1 MKKRFI
7 FGTLILFFV
16 LNACTAF
23 KKNIKKPVTVSLID
37 TVLPTGVISTAQL
50 PKYLN
55 NYKSQQFITAF
66 LKSFKDEANL
76 TKNIA
81 FSFNNPDADFLLTVD
96 SFYVIEYDHTTTI
109 NDDKSPYNGQQ
120 VVLNTIASDVRIKI
134 IDKKD
139 KSKKIKDCYYV
150 KYKSEKMKN
159 NRTLNDL
166 VSETNKDR
174 TVYRTKPMT
183 DEAAMNLV
191 NDVGHNI
198 WVKITK
204 RISKCL

>member
-23 KKNIKKPVTVSLID
+23 KKEIKKPVTVSLID
-37 TVLPTGVISTAQL
+37 TVLPTGVNSTAQF

-66 LKSFKDEANL
+66 LKSFKDDANM
-76 TKNIA
+76 TKNIT

-109 NDDKSPYNGQQ
+109 NDDKSTYNGQQ

-134 IDKKD
+134 VDKKD

-166 VSETNKDR
+166 VSDANKDR
-174 TVYRTKPMT
+174 TVYRTKLMT
-183 DEAAMNLV
+183 DEVAMNLV

>member
-7 FGTLILFFV
+7 LGTLILFFV

-23 KKNIKKPVTVSLID
+23 KKDIKKPITVSLID
-37 TVLPTGVISTAQL
+37 TVLPTGINSTAQL

-55 NYKSQQFITAF
+55 NYNPQQFITAF

-76 TKNIA
+76 TKNIT
-81 FSFNNPDADFLLTVD
+81 FSFNNPDADFILSVD

-109 NDDKSPYNGQQ
+109 NDDKLPYNGQQ
-120 VVLNTIASDVRIKI
+120 IVLNTIASDVRIKI

-139 KSKKIKDCYYV
+139 KSKMIKDCYYV

-166 VSETNKDR
+166 VLDTNKDR
-174 TVYRTKPMT
+174 TVYRTKPMNKET
-183 DEAAMNLV
+183 AMNLV

>member
-1 MKKRFI
+1 MKNFFL
-7 FGTLILFFV
+7 FGTFILFLV

-23 KKNIKKPVTVSLID
+23 KKDIKKPITVSLID
-37 TVLPTGVISTAQL
+37 TVLPTGINSTAQL

-55 NYKSQQFITAF
+55 NYKSQQFINAF
-66 LKSFKDEANL
+66 LKSFKTEGNL
-76 TKNIA
+76 TKNIT

-139 KSKKIKDCYYV
+139 KSKKIKECYYV

-166 VSETNKDR
+166 VSDTNKDR
-174 TVYRTKPMT
+174 TVYRTKPLN
-183 DEAAMNLV
+183 DDAAINLV
-191 NDVGHNI
+191 DDVGHNI

>member
-166 VSETNKDR
+166 ASDTNKDR

>member
-166 VSETNKDR
+166 VSDTNKDR